1 MKFDKALELMK
12 QGYKVKLP
20 SWGGYWCWDNEK
32 QTIMMHC
39 RKEDP
44 DTGKL
49 VLDIRETQRVE
60 YTLSNILSEDWI
72 IADEQNTPI
81 LGGMDYFN
89 FDEALKC
96 LEIGF
101 KVTRKEW
108 IYKDYFRY
116 IILKNPYKDDL
127 SKVMETP
134 NMIGTLSN
142 YIYAKTSCGNFIPW
156 IPSQNDILFKDW
168 MLYKD

>member
-39 RKEDP
+39 RKEDS
-44 DTGKL
+44 DTGKP

-60 YTLSNILSEDWI
+60 YTLSNILSEEWT

-81 LGGMDYFN
+81 LGGMNYFS
-89 FDEALKC
+89 FGEALKY
-96 LEIGF
+96 LERGF

-108 IYKDYFRY
+108 THNDYFRY
-116 IILKNPYKDDL
+116 VVLINPYQNDL
-127 SKVMETP
+127 FKVTETP
-134 NMIGTLSN
+134 NMIGTLSDC
-142 YIYAKTSCGNFIPW
+142 IYLKTSYEDLTPW
-156 IPSQNDILFKDW
+156 IPSHNDMLINDW
-168 MLYKD
+168 MFYED